1 MEDAKRDFE
10 KGREKQLSQLPDN
23 IKSMFGQIGFAFQE
37 YDEEREIVPVL
48 VLSPYDVP
56 PKPFRDIY
64 WFDLFSQVKRS
75 NKLPELAYLVYHYG
89 SADLGDCY
97 SFVEQADFEPY
108 ESGKEKGYGSIP
120 FELQQK
126 INAGIELTEEEMG
139 KIRAIQE
146 MEEDIAKDPAE
157 RKRGC
162 LGFKERYEEVID
174 GDDRKLP
181 PMKKAPPAKK
191 KQPSAKRQKKN

>member
-1 MEDAKRDFE
+1 MEDAKKNFE
-10 KGREKQLSQLPDN
+10 KGREKQLSELPDN
-23 IKSMFGQIGFAFQE
+23 VKSMFGQIGFAFQE

-56 PKPFRDIY
+56 PKPIRDIY
-64 WFDLFSQVKRS
+64 WFDLFSRVKRS
-75 NKLPELAYLVYHYG
+75 KKLPELAYLVYHYG

-97 SFVEQADFEPY
+97 SFVEQSDFESY

-120 FELQQK
+120 LEIQQK

-162 LGFKERYEEVID
+162 LDFKERHEEIV
-174 GDDRKLP
+174 DDNNRKP
-181 PMKKAPPAKK
+181 PPTKKAPPAKK
-191 KQPSAKRQKKN
+191 QPPAKRQKKN